1 MNQQTQIARQS
12 RRIRIELQALNNIL
26 NESIVGLP
34 DEDQR
39 RIEILCN
46 DVLRTMRIRSGR
58 QANPA
63 LLDET
68 TNTRE
73 PRMCTFVPTNTD
85 NETLTTE
92 VREFLVNNMNRD
104 RNVSRSRMVVPE
116 EDTDEFDMRFG
127 MIVPEDDS
135 DEFDAMYRDRKRGM

>member
-12 RRIRIELQALNNIL
+12 RRIRIELQALNNML
-26 NESIVGLP
+26 NQSIVGLP

-39 RIEILCN
+39 QIEILCN

-73 PRMCTFVPTNTD
+73 PRMCTLVPTNTD
-85 NETLTTE
+85 DETLTTE
-92 VREFLVNNMNRD
+92 VREMLVNNMNRD
-104 RNVSRSRMVVPE
+104 RNVSRSHMIVSE
-116 EDTDEFDMRFG
+116 EDTDEFDA
-127 MIVPEDDS
+127 IY
-135 DEFDAMYRDRKRGM
+135 AMYRDRKRGRE

>member
-12 RRIRIELQALNNIL
+12 RRIRIELQALNNML
-26 NESIVGLP
+26 NQSIVGLP

-39 RIEILCN
+39 QIEILCN

-73 PRMCTFVPTNTD
+73 PRMCTLVPTNTD
-85 NETLTTE
+85 DETLTTE
-92 VREFLVNNMNRD
+92 VREMLVNNMNRD
-104 RNVSRSRMVVPE
+104 RNVSRSHMIVSE
-116 EDTDEFDMRFG
+116 EDT
-127 MIVPEDDS
+127 
-135 DEFDAMYRDRKRGM
+135 DEFDAMYRDRKRGRE